1 MESTEKPKQGMTVAH
16 LPRRWLAVAAVAC
29 LAWTAGLLAGRIG
42 GNAGS
47 RPPDVDNVREIAGLP
62 VPTAAPDL
70 HPQYRALLD
79 EARRVACRV
88 VESFPTDAQAV
99 AVLAQLHNLAHDDA
113 GEVACW
119 QRCLELD
126 RNFLMAYSSLATRA
140 ANKGEHQQAED
151 LLRKAIQ
158 VPGASLEFAELL
170 ASVLTDEGKFQ
181 EAARV
186 LEESLV
192 RHPPTARARV
202 KLGEAYLKFKEFQK
216 AKEQFQ
222 KAIRIDGASTHAYHG
237 LAQVSAR
244 LGAAQEAE
252 KYRAEVA
259 RLKQLE
265 NQTGRKQLEESRH
278 QRGDQ
283 RAAPQCAAQIL
294 TMAAS
299 VYRLHHQ
306 MDDAEQHLR
315 RAAELSPDD
324 TACRAALADLYGVEG
339 RLEEALATIEE
350 LRRIEP
356 RNLMHLR
363 SLGIL
368 QGRLGRWDAA
378 LKTFREL
385 RTLAPDRAVG
395 YAGLAES
402 YLRTGRELPLAKM
415 LAAKA
420 VGLEPSAWNHFILG
434 VICEQQ
440 GDLGGARSALQKAI
454 ALDPDNPRYRQLHAS
469 MTGKN

>member
-1 MESTEKPKQGMTVAH
+1 M
-16 LPRRWLAVAAVAC
+16 RRLFPGPGIPAWVTLAVIAV
-29 LAWTAGLLAGRIG
+29 LAWTAGLLVARFG
-42 GNAGS
+42 GSACP
-47 RPPDVDNVREIAGLP
+47 RPQEEAFRLQEVAGLP
-62 VPTAAPDL
+62 VPNVAPDL
-70 HPQYRALLD
+70 HPQYRALLE
-79 EARRVACRV
+79 EAKEVACRV
-88 VESFPTDAQAV
+88 VEAHPTEVRAV

-126 RNFLMAYSSLATRA
+126 RNFVMAYSSLATRA

-151 LLRKAIQ
+151 LLRKAIE
-158 VPGASLEFAELL
+158 VTGASLEFAELL
-170 ASVLTDEGKFQ
+170 ASVLADQGRFQ

-186 LEESLV
+186 LEESLA
-192 RHPPTARARV
+192 RQPPTVRAIV
-202 KLGEAYLKFKEFQK
+202 KLGEAYLKLKEFQK

-222 KAIRIDGASTHAYHG
+222 KAIQIDGSSTRAYHG

-244 LGAAQEAE
+244 LGAVEEAE

-265 NQTGRKQLEESRH
+265 DRAGRKQLDETRL

-283 RAAPQCAAQIL
+283 RAAPQYVAQIL
-294 TMAAS
+294 TMAAA
-299 VYRLHHQ
+299 VYRLHQ
-306 MDDAEQHLR
+306 QADDAEQNLR

-324 TACRAALADLYGVEG
+324 TACRAALADLRSAAG
-339 RLEEALATIEE
+339 RLEEALAIIEE

-356 RNLMHLR
+356 RNLTHLR

-378 LKTFREL
+378 QRTFREL
-385 RTLAPDRAVG
+385 CALAPDRAVG

-402 YLRTGRELPLAKM
+402 YLRIGKELPLAKT

-420 VGLEPSAWNHFILG
+420 IGLDPSAWNHFILAA
-434 VICEQQ
+434 ICEQL
-440 GDLGGARSALQKAI
+440 GDLDASRSALQKAI

-469 MTGKN
+469 MKGKN